1 MVGEIKM
8 NRIKKEKGITL
19 VALAITISVMLVLI
33 SIAITGGS
41 EIIKNANLENLKTNL
56 LLVKAKAKEVVENAA
71 HELGPEEANSERLN
85 AAKEKLNVIGEH
97 TSSTAYGSDN
107 ESSKVYFYSIEGA
120 NLKDS
125 LGIDGLEGTIVI
137 KYDLINI
144 DVEVYSSKGF
154 VDNDGQTQHSLTEIQ
169 EIEL

>member
-71 HELGPEEANSERLN
+71 P
-85 AAKEKLNVIGEH
+85 
-97 TSSTAYGSDN
+97 
-107 ESSKVYFYSIEGA
+107 
-120 NLKDS
+120 
-125 LGIDGLEGTIVI
+125 
-137 KYDLINI
+137 
-144 DVEVYSSKGF
+144 
-154 VDNDGQTQHSLTEIQ
+154 
-169 EIEL
+169 

>member
-1 MVGEIKM
+1 M

-71 HELGPEEANSERLN
+71 HELGPEKANSERLT
-85 AAKEKLNVIGEH
+85 AAIDKLDVIGKH
-97 TSSTAYGSDN
+97 TPQTEYGQDN
-107 ESSKVYFYSIEGA
+107 EESKIYFYSIEGTD
-120 NLKDS
+120 LKDS

-137 KYDLINI
+137 QYDLEKI

-154 VDNDGQTQHSLTEIQ
+154 VDNNGQTQHSLTDIQ
-169 EIEL
+169 GIEL